1 MLVIELMSPRNVT
14 KVTKMTLL
22 MTSLATDAVLVHF
35 DLTRLKLTVSL
46 KTDVRG
52 GEMIKKAI
60 KETKSEAPGPSGIT
74 PMLAK
79 KPCDAIPPCFMFS
92 SAKSSRREA
101 FLTSISSP

>member
-14 KVTKMTLL
+14 KVTKMTLS

-35 DLTRLKLTVSL
+35 DLTRLKMTGSL

-60 KETKSEAPGPSGIT
+60 
-74 PMLAK
+74 
-79 KPCDAIPPCFMFS
+79 AI
-92 SAKSSRREA
+92 A
-101 FLTSISSP
+101 FLHNLHGVRNVIRIMMNSIRCSWSKHMIQDLEER